1 MAFKLDTEKS
11 LSVYSQNLSIV
22 DSLGNSAIVSVNFSG
37 EVKHKEMLGTGLPKE
52 INPEQFQQQ
61 TSIDANHAGVFYYP
75 VGGEWKHAEY
85 FGEGEKKE
93 YIFAVVL
100 LKNITTQETKFFRA
114 VIDQGSKEIKIT
126 EVSKENFPLELTT
139 TTIQISVAKPKLP
152 EVGVAPEPV
161 SVAEIETSTT
171 SLDKIESGVLTFHVW
186 FYVPEAS
193 REQEVK
199 EKLTTLAT
207 LTNLV
212 VGPCAPKEIELTKV
226 ELYEL
231 NTKLK
236 EFFHSYIGSIDDFE
250 KVVNTKTF
258 DPDGNP
264 LYFVYLNN
272 GRQAYYSKVTSQK
285 GGSVY
290 VFYMPYIRESDVDKL
305 LASVSSSIKYK
316 YEEWYKY
323 LYGEK

>member
-1 MAFKLDTEKS
+1 DL
-11 LSVYSQNLSIV
+11 
-22 DSLGNSAIVSVNFSG
+22 LGNSAVVSVNFSG
-37 EVKHKEMLGTGLPKE
+37 EVKHKELLGTGLPKE
-52 INPEQFQQQ
+52 ISPEQFQQQ
-61 TSIDANHAGVFYYP
+61 TSINANHVGVFYYP
-75 VGGEWKHAEY
+75 VGGELKHAEY
-85 FGEGEKKE
+85 FGEGERKE
-93 YIFAVVL
+93 YVFAVVL
-100 LKNITTQETKFFRA
+100 LKNITTPETKFFRA
-114 VIDQGSKEIKIT
+114 SIDAKTKEMKIT

-139 TTIQISVAKPKLP
+139 TTIQISAAKPNPP
-152 EVGVAPEPV
+152 EVGVAPEPL
-161 SVAEIETSTT
+161 SVAEIGTSTT
-171 SLDKIESGVLTFHVW
+171 SLDEIECEVLTFRVW
-186 FYVPEAS
+186 YYVPEAG

-199 EKLTTLAT
+199 ERLTTLAT
-207 LTNLV
+207 LTSLV
-212 VGPCAPKEIELTKV
+212 VGPYAPEGIELTKV

-290 VFYMPYIRESDVDKL
+290 VFYMPYIRESDLDKL